1 MLCDEHIIC
10 LHTVHA
16 WRTHYA
22 SGSSCLNATAVRTRP
37 SRTEGPRSTSKQRKK
52 DQCVDDPLAAKDAE
66 LGVLRPELDCL
77 QVENESLR
85 TQLGAAHDNLLALSA
100 KDLARAARKEGYMTA
115 QKRIANCHASWPQ
128 GQLFHSFLLPM
139 FPSLFLVAYVP
150 FLSFVVDAIV
160 HQVCIFPNFSSHSP

>member
-1 MLCDEHIIC
+1 MPPQFGHG
-10 LHTVHA
+10 H
-16 WRTHYA
+16 R
-22 SGSSCLNATAVRTRP
+22 
-37 SRTEGPRSTSKQRKK
+37 GPKAHVPTSKQRKK
-52 DQCVDDPLAAKDAE
+52 YQCVDDPLAAKDAE
-66 LGVLRPELDCL
+66 LGVLRAELDCL

-100 KDLARAARKEGYMTA
+100 KDLARATRKEGYMTA

-150 FLSFVVDAIV
+150 FLSFAVDGIV
-160 HQVCIFPNFSSHSP
+160 HQVCIFSNFSSHSP